1 MRKNKK
7 ELSAQYNSLQK
18 DIEEL
23 KSEIDILWGKKRSYF
38 AKIKEIRNQ
47 KKEYM
52 NKKFDE
58 LMDSCQ
64 NFIGGVGVEKIFLF

>member
-23 KSEIDILWGKKRSYF
+23 KSEIDILWEKKRSYF

-64 NFIGGVGVEKIFLF
+64 NLLEV